1 MFLFPCLCWPSLALT
16 GGSRR
21 LAQLNKTFNPS
32 KKKLNKT
39 FQKKILEASE
49 ILVVNLINQ
58 LQDVTHHGYNQA
70 KKCLAMVYQ
79 EVVARVA
86 TIFYQEIN

>member
-1 MFLFPCLCWPSLALT
+1 MFLFPCLFWPGLALT

-21 LAQLNKTFNPS
+21 LAQLNKTF
-32 KKKLNKT
+32 
-39 FQKKILEASE
+39 QKKILEASE
-49 ILVVNLINQ
+49 ILVINLINQ

-79 EVVARVA
+79 EVVARVT
-86 TIFYQEIN
+86 TISLSRDQLKHACRISN